1 MNPPKNT
8 LQRSGV
14 ARCAAMHS
22 TPISPV
28 PAASLAQIEEHTAS
42 PAVDMLPTY
51 PSSWPPEWPLDA
63 RLSDCSITTTSA
75 VHCLN
80 TIANNREAS
89 PPLYT
94 TPFSDEM
101 IKSIDSPQESQILL
115 ETISALPTIWDV
127 AQDDAVEDNPSPL
140 TSVHCAG
147 SFSSSLASL
156 ETVHLKPYSPAV
168 CPLPEFTTGISMDL
182 TLPMFP
188 INSCDNQ
195 HNDTL
200 VTDGITSKDPNQK
213 LSGEADEV
221 GLEVGL
227 LIKEDHLLNE
237 PMAVSALYLPSTPAP
252 ENDRQIPVL
261 CLKYIGFSPSSFEE
275 LDKLRQEPRQSI
287 FSHSQLGLFPYHSD
301 VQPEVDVIIEEE
313 DTSEIVIAS
322 HSEVASELEEHPL
335 ANTPG
340 NAFSSGTTISDIS
353 ELKLG
358 GRTHESIAAPDILL
372 SATVTPDSSI
382 KTPTQA
388 AIKVPESDLLD
399 EPDLPDERVEL
410 AVPSNF
416 QELAGQL
423 SDIGIVVYVPHA
435 LDGSA
440 TTLPQTLE
448 VTLNALPRSEED
460 SRNVAS
466 GHAESPDLYEG
477 TLRAFDITTAEAS
490 SQLSTHTPQDVTSVS
505 TSTYTGNY
513 AIKFKRNTIGMHAL
527 SASAILLALPSKFAA
542 SAAIGTV
549 GPTATASL
557 VAKPFELLE
566 TKLKSQNPSN
576 SSIPLRMH
584 TITTI
589 PQPPGTL
596 ETSIACLLFAPI
608 LLMIALAAIR
618 DDLLLVLEALR
629 PSYFGGIYQLFIFVI
644 FVRSQLC
651 ILDNSE
657 L

>member
-1 MNPPKNT
+1 MDPSKNI

-14 ARCAAMHS
+14 ARSAAMHS

-42 PAVDMLPTY
+42 PAADM
-51 PSSWPPEWPLDA
+51 PLDT
-63 RLSDCSITTTSA
+63 RLSDCSIATTSA

-80 TIANNREAS
+80 TIANNREDS
-89 PPLYT
+89 SPLYT
-94 TPFSDEM
+94 TPFTDK
-101 IKSIDSPQESQILL
+101 IINSIDSPQESQILL

-140 TSVHCAG
+140 TSVHRAG
-147 SFSSSLASL
+147 SLSSSLASL
-156 ETVHLKPYSPAV
+156 EPVHLKPYSPAV
-168 CPLPEFTTGISMDL
+168 CPLLEFTTGISMDL
-182 TLPMFP
+182 TLLIFPM
-188 INSCDNQ
+188 NSCDNQ

-221 GLEVGL
+221 GLL
-227 LIKEDHLLNE
+227 KEDHLPNE
-237 PMAVSALYLPSTPAP
+237 PMAVSALYLPSIPAP
-252 ENDRQIPVL
+252 ERDRQIPVL
-261 CLKYIGFSPSSFEE
+261 GLKDIGFAPSSFEE
-275 LDKLRQEPRQSI
+275 LGKLRQEPCQSI
-287 FSHSQLGLFPYHSD
+287 FSHSQVGLFPYHSD
-301 VQPEVDVIIEEE
+301 VQPEVDVIVEE

-335 ANTPG
+335 ANTSG

-353 ELKLG
+353 ELNLG